1 MKDTRTRRQLNSL
14 DEAASI
20 LGISISTLRS
30 HVKGGAVHIVR
41 LGGRIFVHDRELTR
55 IQAEGIPTTIADYKP
70 KMALITPN
78 LEPPMAI
85 EQGCRRPM
93 VTEN

>member
-1 MKDTRTRRQLNSL
+1 MKDTKPRGNLNSL

-30 HVKGGAVHIVR
+30 HITGGAVDVVR

-55 IQAEGIPTTIADYKP
+55 IQTEGIPTKIADYKP
-70 KMALITPN
+70 KATSKRSKS
-78 LEPPMAI
+78 
-85 EQGCRRPM
+85 G
-93 VTEN
+93 VTYGNRKGIGA